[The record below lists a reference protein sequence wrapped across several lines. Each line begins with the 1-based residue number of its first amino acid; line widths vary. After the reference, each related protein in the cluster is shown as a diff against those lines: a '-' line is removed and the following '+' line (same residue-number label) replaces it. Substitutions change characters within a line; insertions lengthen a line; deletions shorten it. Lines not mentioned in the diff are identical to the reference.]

1 MNQVI
6 LGLQQQL
13 VNMKAQFPTAAAS
26 EEQFRKYF
34 DERDAILDGILK
46 AALEQET
53 ATTTELED
61 MRDAIKDFRTMMK
74 NQASTVTQ
82 LSMRD
87 IQFNLG
93 KALVAAWNKDHKTLG
108 ELKFCPNLRNE
119 KWNNPKDFVWQADK
133 GFVASKAALGE
144 PVGNLATNDQYL
156 INPMYE
162 TVILE
167 EAAKQSV
174 MMPLVTHRLMSGAS
188 LFLNE
193 RDRGGVELKWLTSY
207 GQKIDA
213 TKGNVPS
220 RVELKAYTLAGYV
233 SWYDEFEEDAYID
246 IGKMFMEDMME
257 SYATEFDRQCL
268 VAKADPFTGAM
279 NADKAK
285 VVPIKSTDESKLTY
299 LDFRT
304 AELAIPAE
312 ERKYC
317 SWFMNETVLN
327 YVANIQDANGNPIW
341 RKPGDAM
348 PGRIDGYEVYES
360 TLLPQLTELGADKP
374 IAIFMN
380 PKKIVHGNRK
390 GIEIKRYDDTTENL
404 EYGESF
410 MRFRKRDGF
419 LVTRAAANIVI
430 LKTAKT
436 SS

>member
-1 MNQVI
+1 
-6 LGLQQQL
+6 
-13 VNMKAQFPTAAAS
+13 
-26 EEQFRKYF
+26 
-34 DERDAILDGILK
+34 
-46 AALEQET
+46 
-53 ATTTELED
+53 
-61 MRDAIKDFRTMMK
+61 
-74 NQASTVTQ
+74 
-82 LSMRD
+82 
-87 IQFNLG
+87 
-93 KALVAAWNKDHKTLG
+93 
-108 ELKFCPNLRNE
+108 
-119 KWNNPKDFVWQADK
+119 
-133 GFVASKAALGE
+133 
-144 PVGNLATNDQYL
+144 
-156 INPMYE
+156 
-162 TVILE
+162 
-167 EAAKQSV
+167 
-174 MMPLVTHRLMSGAS
+174 MSGAS

-268 VAKADPFTGAM
+268 VAKANPFTGAM
-279 NADKAK
+279 NAEKAK
-285 VVPIKSTDESKLTY
+285 VLAIKSTDESKLTY
-299 LDFRT
+299 LDFRE
-304 AELAIPAE
+304 AELKIFAE
-312 ERKYC
+312 ERKHC
-317 SWFMNETVLN
+317 MWFMNETVLN
-327 YVANIQDANGNPIW
+327 YVANIKDDNGNPIW

-348 PGRIDGYEVYES
+348 PGRIDGYEVHES

-419 LVTRAAANIVI
+419 LITRAAANIVI

>member
-53 ATTTELED
+53 ATTTELQD

-174 MMPLVTHRLMSGAS
+174 MMPLVTHRLMS
-188 LFLNE
+188 E
-193 RDRGGVELKWLTSY
+193 R
-207 GQKIDA
+207 
-213 TKGNVPS
+213 
-220 RVELKAYTLAGYV
+220 
-233 SWYDEFEEDAYID
+233 
-246 IGKMFMEDMME
+246 
-257 SYATEFDRQCL
+257 
-268 VAKADPFTGAM
+268 
-279 NADKAK
+279 
-285 VVPIKSTDESKLTY
+285 
-299 LDFRT
+299 
-304 AELAIPAE
+304 
-312 ERKYC
+312 
-317 SWFMNETVLN
+317 
-327 YVANIQDANGNPIW
+327 
-341 RKPGDAM
+341 
-348 PGRIDGYEVYES
+348 
-360 TLLPQLTELGADKP
+360 
-374 IAIFMN
+374 
-380 PKKIVHGNRK
+380 
-390 GIEIKRYDDTTENL
+390 
-404 EYGESF
+404 
-410 MRFRKRDGF
+410 
-419 LVTRAAANIVI
+419 
-430 LKTAKT
+430 
-436 SS
+436 